1 MDLQKIIPLIAR
13 TCLAVIFIRSGV
25 GKALDFGGTQE
36 QIASTGLPLAALLAL
51 GAIVFE
57 LVGATLVILGYKAK
71 WGALLLILFLIP
83 ATLIFHTN
91 FAEGMQ
97 VTQFF
102 KNLAILGGLLMVTAF
117 GSGPLSLDAKT
128 SSRRRFGGM

>member
-1 MDLQKIIPLIAR
+1 MGPQKIIPLIAR
-13 TCLAVIFIRSGV
+13 VCLAAIFLRSGAS
-25 GKALDFGGTQE
+25 KLLDFAGTQE
-36 QIASTGLPLAALLAL
+36 QIAGAGLPLAALLAA
-51 GAIVFE
+51 GAIIFE
-57 LVGATLVILGYKAK
+57 LVGAVLVMLGYKAK

-83 ATLIFHTN
+83 ATLVFHTN

-117 GSGPLSLDAKT
+117 GSGALSLENQ
-128 SSRRRFGGM
+128 SRSRRRF

>member
-1 MDLQKIIPLIAR
+1 MDFQKIIPLIAR
-13 TCLAVIFIRSGV
+13 TFLALIFIRSGI
-25 GKALDFGGTQE
+25 GKIQSFSDTQE
-36 QIASTGLPLAALLAL
+36 QIASAGLPLAALLAA

-57 LVGATLVILGYKAK
+57 LVGAALVLLGYKAK

-83 ATLIFHTN
+83 ATLVFHTN
-91 FAEGMQ
+91 FAETMQ

-117 GSGPLSLDAKT
+117 GSGPLSLDNQT

>member
-1 MDLQKIIPLIAR
+1 MDSQKIIPLIAR
-13 TCLAVIFIRSGV
+13 VCLATIFLRSGASKV
-25 GKALDFGGTQE
+25 LDFAGTQE
-36 QIASTGLPLAALLAL
+36 QIAGTGLPLAALLAA

-57 LVGATLVILGYKAK
+57 LVGAVLVLLGYKAK

-83 ATLIFHTN
+83 TTLIFHTN

-117 GSGPLSLDAKT
+117 GSGPLSLENQPH
-128 SSRRRFGGM
+128 SRRRF

>member
-13 TCLAVIFIRSGV
+13 TCLAVIFLRSGA
-25 GKALDFGGTQE
+25 GKVLDFAGTQE
-36 QIASTGLPLAALLAL
+36 QIAGAGLPLAALMTV

-57 LVGATLVILGYKAK
+57 LVGAVLVLLGYKAK

-83 ATLIFHTN
+83 TTLLFHTN

-117 GSGPLSLDAKT
+117 GSGPLSLENRFR
-128 SSRRRFGGM
+128 SRRRFGGM

>member
-1 MDLQKIIPLIAR
+1 MDLQKIIPLVAR
-13 TCLAVIFIRSGV
+13 TCLAVIFIRSGA

-36 QIASTGLPLAALLAL
+36 QIASTGLPLAALLTA

-57 LVGATLVILGYKAK
+57 LVGAALVLLGYKAK

-83 ATLIFHTN
+83 TTLIFHTN

-117 GSGPLSLDAKT
+117 GSGPFSLESQT
-128 SSRRRFGGM
+128 HSRPRF